1 MYDSIVFPIDD
12 SAGVDAAFEYVIDV
26 VETHDA
32 TLHLLTVADIT
43 RDSVML
49 VGGQVV
55 DILEAAGE
63 EVLADAEERVAGHDI
78 ETITAARRGTVAQT
92 IIEYTD
98 TVDADAIVMPTRG
111 RSGVSRTILG
121 SVTAR
126 VLRQA
131 TTPVITLNPD
141 TATGRPYPPS
151 EILVAID
158 GSEAS
163 HPAQETA
170 VALAADRSA
179 ALHVLTVLRQVDIDL
194 AEEVPAQVDAE
205 QLTTRAEQA
214 VTEATEM
221 AADRGVKVAAG
232 AVETGAAIHEVI
244 NEYTQAHGI
253 DLIVMGTHGRTGVQR
268 HLLGSVAE
276 KTVRT
281 ASVPV
286 MTVRSEDKTA

>member
-1 MYDSIVFPIDD
+1 MYDSIVFPVDD
-12 SAGVDAAFEYVIDV
+12 SEGVDAAFEYVIEIA
-26 VETHDA
+26 ETHDA
-32 TLHLLTVADIT
+32 TLHLLTVADVT

-63 EVLADAEERVAGHDI
+63 EVLADAEARGAGHDI
-78 ETITAARRGTVAQT
+78 DIVTAVRRGTVART
-92 IIEYTD
+92 IVEYTD
-98 TVDADAIVMPTRG
+98 TVGADMVVMPTRG
-111 RSGVSRTILG
+111 QSGVSRTVLG

-131 TTPVITLNPD
+131 RTPVLTLNPD
-141 TATGRPYPPS
+141 AAVGRPYPPR
-151 EILVAID
+151 EILVAVD
-158 GSEAS
+158 GGEAS

-170 VALAADRSA
+170 IALAADQSA
-179 ALHVLTVLRQVDIDL
+179 VLHILTVLRQADIDL
-194 AEEVPAQVDAE
+194 AEEVPAQLDTEELRA
-205 QLTTRAEQA
+205 RAEQTVA
-214 VTEATEM
+214 QTTDV
-221 AADRGVKVAAG
+221 AADRGVEVAAG
-232 AVETGAAIHEVI
+232 TVETGAAIHEVI

-286 MTVRSEDKTA
+286 MTVRSEDGTA

>member
-1 MYDSIVFPIDD
+1 MYDSIVFPVDD
-12 SAGVDAAFEYVIDV
+12 SAGVDAAFEYVIEIA
-26 VETHDA
+26 ETHDA
-32 TLHLLTVADIT
+32 TVHLLTVADIT

-78 ETITAARRGTVAQT
+78 DTITAVRRGTVAQT
-92 IIEYTD
+92 IIKYTD

-141 TATGRPYPPS
+141 TATGRPYPPR
-151 EILVAID
+151 EVLVAID
-158 GSEAS
+158 GSKAS
-163 HPAQETA
+163 HSAQETA
-170 VALAADRSA
+170 IALAADRSA
-179 ALHVLTVLRQVDIDL
+179 ALHVLMVLRQVDIDL
-194 AEEVPAQVDAE
+194 AEEVPAQVGAE

-232 AVETGAAIHEVI
+232 TVETGTAIHEVI
-244 NEYTQAHGI
+244 DDYAQAHGI

-286 MTVRSEDKTA
+286 MTVRSETDAD

>member
-1 MYDSIVFPIDD
+1 MYDSIVFPVDD
-12 SAGVDAAFEYVIDV
+12 SEGVDAAFEYVIEIA
-26 VETHDA
+26 ETHDA
-32 TLHLLTVADIT
+32 TLHLLTVADVT

-63 EVLADAEERVAGHDI
+63 KVLANAEKRIAGHDI
-78 ETITAARRGTVAQT
+78 DTVTAVRRGTVAQT
-92 IIEYTD
+92 IVEYTD

-141 TATGRPYPPS
+141 TATGRPYPPR
-151 EILVAID
+151 EILVAVD

-163 HPAQETA
+163 HPAQEA
-170 VALAADRSA
+170 SIALAADQSA
-179 ALHVLTVLRQVDIDL
+179 ALHVLMVLQQADLDL
-194 AEEVPAQVDAE
+194 AEEVPAQFDAE
-205 QLTTRAEQA
+205 ELRPRAEQA

-221 AADRGVKVAAG
+221 AADRGVEVAAG
-232 AVETGAAIHEVI
+232 TVETGATIHEVI
-244 NEYTQAHGI
+244 DDYAQAHGI
-253 DLIVMGTHGRTGVQR
+253 DFIVMGTHGRTGVQR

-286 MTVRSEDKTA
+286 MTVRSEAEAD